1 MAIKTRNFDEARRQ
15 ASTNWELIWWVFM
28 RVSGILL
35 ILLLWMHIYI
45 GPKFIGIKAY
55 DFTLLALALLHGAN
69 GVRYVLDDNVHNGS
83 LRVILK
89 STLYV
94 LVAVLLLAGGLFV
107 AKL

>member
-28 RVSGILL
+28 RVSGLLL

-45 GPKFIGIKAY
+45 GPKLISIKAY
-55 DFTLLALALLHGAN
+55 DYTLLALALLHGTN
-69 GVRYVLDDNVHNGS
+69 GSRYILDDYVHNGS